1 MLPNVQ
7 KLLLQTFPLSLKVT
21 ELATLS
27 RRRNL
32 KKLTKQSYTFEK
44 TVNQSCKNSTVVP
57 KKSVNQVRKK
67 ATEKKE
73 RTCTFDKKRSES

>member
-44 TVNQSCKNSTVVP
+44 TVNLSCKNSTVCPKNVRVP
-57 KKSVNQVRKK
+57 PPRKGIK
-67 ATEKKE
+67 CEP
-73 RTCTFDKKRSES
+73 SP